1 MAENGCRTAYL
12 FVHMTESSQLPA
24 FSEPPFLA
32 YGAKVKAT
40 PAMNLEDLTAAMP
53 AIDAA
58 VQNYVK
64 H

>member
-1 MAENGCRTAYL
+1 
-12 FVHMTESSQLPA
+12 MTESSQLPA